1 MPGSERGG
9 EWELLLKM
17 YDISLMQDEKVLV
30 DSRAVLTNL
39 FLTVMKKVVPF
50 GPSWCEAIVNPL

>member
-1 MPGSERGG
+1 MPRSEGGG

-50 GPSWCEAIVNPL
+50 GPSWGEAIVNPL

>member
-1 MPGSERGG
+1 
-9 EWELLLKM
+9 M

-50 GPSWCEAIVNPL
+50 GPSWGEAIVNPL